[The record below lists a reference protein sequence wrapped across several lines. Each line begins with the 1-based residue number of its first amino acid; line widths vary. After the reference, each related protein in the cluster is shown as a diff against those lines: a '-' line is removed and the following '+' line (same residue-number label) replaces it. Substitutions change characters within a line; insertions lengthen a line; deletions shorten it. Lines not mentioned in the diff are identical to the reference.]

1 MYRSVVVAMSLAI
14 CGVLAGC
21 TSSTTIF
28 VQARSTHLLSS
39 GTIEANAT
47 FPIARPGTYHY
58 KLTFARAPIQAGAQP
73 QVCLPIGDFELIDKN
88 GDVTPVVPPRS
99 AADVASGSI
108 YLTAGTW
115 TGVTEGS
122 TTVGGVYGPL
132 NPPGTYWGLA
142 CPWALTLTPS
152 N

>member
-1 MYRSVVVAMSLAI
+1 VLGLAI
-14 CGVLAGC
+14 GGVLAGC
-21 TSSTTIF
+21 GSGTSLF

-39 GTIEANAT
+39 GTIEADAT
-47 FPIARPGTYHY
+47 FPIVRPGEYHY
-58 KLTFARAPIQAGAQP
+58 KLTFARLPDQPGAQP
-73 QVCLPIGDFELIDKN
+73 QVCLPIGDFQLIDKN
-88 GDVTPVVPPRS
+88 GNVTPVTPPRS
-99 AADVASGSI
+99 AADEVSGAI

-142 CPWALTLTPS
+142 CPWSLTLTPS